1 MKLRYYILVFFILAS
16 NVTYAHS
23 DFWIIKTF
31 GKVKVRI
38 RTGFHYEEINKA
50 WLIGEY
56 TNILTKKIKYND
68 SIFLDFNHAYTGD
81 CIPDYFISYDNGSIK
96 ESYSGGETY
105 HFLNIKAVVI
115 REVSRKFD
123 IATTLKLVEY
133 AVSNLIFVKHNQRSL
148 EYNKNYYQWLINS
161 IDTAITRKESLVTP
175 SVLINQ
181 VLSEKVFRPKKDEQT
196 CVISYFVKD
205 NKYNI
210 CFNSFETK
218 KDTIVLVTDNIYQF
232 EEISY
237 HEVLVFIN
245 DSTFYYFNGNYRP
258 NQSNKLVIQNSN
270 NYYRPFEIS
279 KIYPYK
285 ITISFSEYTK
295 KGGRQPRY
303 RTLIYRSDVTDLIQ
317 DIDELID
324 K

>member
-1 MKLRYYILVFFILAS
+1 M
-16 NVTYAHS
+16 
-23 DFWIIKTF
+23 IKTF

-38 RTGFHYEEINKA
+38 KTGFDYEEINKA

-56 TNILTKKIKYND
+56 TNILTDKIKYND

-81 CIPDYFISYDNGSIK
+81 CNPDYFISYDDGSIK
-96 ESYSGGETY
+96 ENYSGGETY
-105 HFLNIKAVVI
+105 HFLKTKAVVI
-115 REVSRKFD
+115 REVSRRFD

-133 AVSNLIFVKHNQRSL
+133 AISNLISVKHDQRSF
-148 EYNKNYYQWLINS
+148 EYNKNYCQWLINT
-161 IDTAITRKESLVTP
+161 IDTSITRKASLTTS

-181 VLSEKVFRPKKDEQT
+181 VLSKKIFRPKKEKQT

-205 NKYNI
+205 NKYNVY
-210 CFNSFETK
+210 FNSFETK
-218 KDTIVLVTDNIYQF
+218 KDTVVLVTDNIYQF

-245 DSTFYYFNGNYRP
+245 DSTFYYFEGNYRP
-258 NQSNKLVIQNSN
+258 NQSKNLVIQNSN

-279 KIYPYK
+279 KISPYK
-285 ITISFSEYTK
+285 ITISFSDYTK